1 MWKYIRFFYYLPI
14 KLSVDV
20 NSWNYW
26 PIKTE
31 LLKRLWVFLNSKRAT
46 IGRERRNET
55 GLGNHSALPLF
66 KLRTNAC
73 TYNSVY
79 IERETRIQC
88 AAGDVVVVS
97 SLWTRRLRRI
107 VCRLPLA
114 LFFSSLSLSL
124 STLVHWK
131 YLHTFVG
138 WRAPQ
143 DKRRKKKKKQ
153 TSSSAINKR
162 LVPSS
167 SFKSGHV
174 FYIEQH
180 RLTLAFQHLGGL
192 NTRGIS
198 HSTCQLPGSI
208 WKTTNLDFKIS
219 FFSFNCLLFC
229 HETSVAVG
237 RSVSCVHSW
246 EPKYKIY
253 NKKKWICL
261 LRCASVLEWKPTSW
275 RHSISKPKY
284 LIRTLFTY
292 KNCL

>member
-1 MWKYIRFFYYLPI
+1 MFLQLLFPCRTSHRLDVYLMCEENFYSTTKTLSAHLTTSWQQSLEMAESFCSCSSKLGRTVINSYAFWITRSYSVQFIKTTSVEDAGLLIIVFQCENIFVFFYYLPI

-26 PIKTE
+26 PTKTE
-31 LLKRLWVFLNSKRAT
+31 LPKRLWVFLNSKRAT
-46 IGRERRNET
+46 IGKERRNET

-143 DKRRKKKKKQ
+143 DKRRKKKK
-153 TSSSAINKR
+153 
-162 LVPSS
+162 
-167 SFKSGHV
+167 
-174 FYIEQH
+174 
-180 RLTLAFQHLGGL
+180 
-192 NTRGIS
+192 
-198 HSTCQLPGSI
+198 
-208 WKTTNLDFKIS
+208 TNFE
-219 FFSFNCLLFC
+219 FC
-229 HETSVAVG
+229 D
-237 RSVSCVHSW
+237 
-246 EPKYKIY
+246 
-253 NKKKWICL
+253 
-261 LRCASVLEWKPTSW
+261 
-275 RHSISKPKY
+275 
-284 LIRTLFTY
+284 
-292 KNCL
+292 